1 MSENRRPYS
10 RPEAWRPNK
19 AAVLA
24 AIHYAAAV
32 TAVLIWLSP
41 LLWILLTSLKERPDI
56 FSRTPL
62 FLFRP
67 TLNNYLTVLARRE
80 FTEGLINSLKTAG
93 LTTVLAMAIGV
104 IAAYPLSRLE
114 FRWRD
119 RILFWVLSLRMLPAV
134 AIVVPFYLI
143 LYKFHLLDTLP
154 GLVSAYLSFS
164 LPFAIWM
171 LVGFF
176 RDLPRELDD
185 AAFIDGCSH
194 LQLLWQVQLPM
205 LRPALAV
212 VAIFTFV
219 FAWNELVLAL
229 MLTEVD
235 AKTVPVAIVGMVQPD
250 DIPWGELAA
259 GSILMLLPMMIVV
272 FALQRHIVRGL
283 TLGAVRE

>member
-1 MSENRRPYS
+1 MPANRRPFS
-10 RPEAWRPNK
+10 RAEVWRPNK
-19 AAVLA
+19 AAVLSA
-24 AIHYAAAV
+24 GHYSAAV
-32 TAVLIWLSP
+32 AVVLIWLFP
-41 LLWILLTSLKERPDI
+41 LLWIFLTSLKERPDI

-62 FLFRP
+62 FVFRP
-67 TLNNYLTVLARRE
+67 TLNNYFSVLARRE

-93 LTTVLAMAIGV
+93 LTTVLAIAIGV
-104 IAAYPLSRLE
+104 LAAYPLSRLQ
-114 FRWRD
+114 FRGRD

-143 LYKFHLLDTLP
+143 LYKLHLLDTLP
-154 GLVSAYLSFS
+154 GLVFAYLSFS

-194 LQLLWQVQLPM
+194 LQLLLEVQLPL

-250 DIPWGELAA
+250 DVPWGELAA